1 MWKPKKKESKQ
12 EKIAKMINA
21 QLLMAAA
28 SGEKWAILQ
37 IKDSQDSPVA
47 IMERFLEESRN
58 KAHKVSKNSEY
69 VHKFDQIA
77 RDYLSSSPFSTVTH
91 LCSIFQCTPTQLNS
105 WITDNESFSLA
116 IEKGKVEGEVK
127 SRNLLLSFALQ
138 PAKKINGNLMKL
150 LANNVYG
157 IREEDVSTVK
167 VYQSNKDKDIEKEM
181 ISRGIPIPIIE
192 GEDMGDL

>member
-1 MWKPKKKESKQ
+1 MWKPKKQASKQ

-37 IKDSQDSPVA
+37 IKDSQDSTVV
-47 IMERFLEESRN
+47 IMERSLEESRN
-58 KAHKVSKNSEY
+58 KAHIASKNFEY
-69 VHKFDQIA
+69 VPKFDQIA

-105 WITDNESFSLA
+105 WVLDNESFSLA

-127 SRNLLLSFALQ
+127 SRNILLSFALQ

-167 VYQSNKDKDIEKEM
+167 VFRSNKDRDIEKEM
-181 ISRGIPIPIIE
+181 ISRGIPIPVIE
-192 GEDMGDL
+192 GGDMGGI